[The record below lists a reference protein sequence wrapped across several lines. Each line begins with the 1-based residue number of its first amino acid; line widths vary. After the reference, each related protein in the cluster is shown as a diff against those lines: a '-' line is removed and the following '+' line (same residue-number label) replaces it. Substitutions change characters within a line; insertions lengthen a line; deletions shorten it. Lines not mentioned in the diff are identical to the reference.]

1 MPCPCGADSA
11 AFIRLRMVRT
21 ADSAASNSSGDNFSK
36 SRAIQS
42 SMKELNS
49 IMPNPPQSRATP
61 VGMQVMTLY
70 NAKAQYQGIL
80 DPVRDHLWKSQTKIG
95 KASQAAKTPEK

>member
-1 MPCPCGADSA
+1 
-11 AFIRLRMVRT
+11 
-21 ADSAASNSSGDNFSK
+21 
-36 SRAIQS
+36 
-42 SMKELNS
+42 
-49 IMPNPPQSRATP
+49 MPNPPQSRATP